1 MRFQIEYGRNSHSLF
16 AFTVQYIKT
25 IPIGKDDIIFV
36 GHPKMLY
43 FRNDRFIGLLGIPAF
58 YRFSIQTVQIYFP
71 VFTRNKDAVVAVIIV
86 IVHGYTLFAFSF
98 ESDGE
103 TPCSITV
110 AVDQVHLVGSRK
122 QVL

>member
-25 IPIGKDDIIFV
+25 IPIGKDDI
-36 GHPKMLY
+36 
-43 FRNDRFIGLLGIPAF
+43 IGLLGIPAF